1 MAATQAEL
9 KNELIDRVSANLVA
23 RVHGAS
29 GLAVAEFAHQYLA
42 HVAPEDLL
50 DDDAEN
56 LAGLV
61 LSHFN
66 FGRERAPGEAL
77 LRVYNPVYDEHG
89 WTSTHTVLEVV
100 VDDMS
105 FLVDSVTIALNRQGL
120 TVHRLMHPMVRV
132 ARDDAHVVTGVA
144 GASATGPAESF
155 MHFEIDR
162 QTDAGRLAKIAE
174 DVRAVLSDVRLAV
187 RDWRAMRARLEEI
200 AASAE
205 LGHAPVSAE
214 ELEENREFLRWVA
227 NDHFTFLG
235 YRAYE
240 VVREQADMQL
250 CSVVGSGL
258 GILSPAPADR
268 ECRAFSTLPKE
279 QRALALGPSIAIV
292 TKTNALATV
301 HRPSRLDYIGV
312 KRFDPKGEVIG
323 EHRFLGLHSS
333 AAYSALPKDIPLL
346 RTKVRAI
353 LERAGLPANSHG
365 GKALQH
371 ILDGYPRDELIQAS
385 DDELLESAVAIMHLE
400 ERRRLR
406 LFMRKDPFGRFVSC
420 LVYVPR
426 ERYTTELRIKMQ
438 EILSEAL
445 NGTSAEFL
453 TRFSESVLARV
464 RFTIYTEGAPVPAY
478 SVPELEARLRDALL
492 SWGEKLQKA
501 LLAQCGEEKGNEL
514 LVRYDNAFSAAYKED
529 YNARSAVGDILRLE
543 EVRVGEPF
551 QMHLYRPVED
561 PEGPLRLKIYGPR
574 AMVPLSDLMPVLEN
588 MGLKAV
594 SARPYEFEMSEGDAL
609 WLLEFDLVEAPGVQ
623 VDAIEVRETFQE
635 ALSRVWSGDA
645 ESDGFNRLV
654 LGAGLAWRDVV
665 VLRAYCK
672 YLLQTRMPFSQA
684 YVEQALFDHPRIAQL
699 LTAMFHARF
708 DPKAIEEAAR
718 ETTELK
724 VAIEEALEAVT
735 SLDQDRILRKFLA
748 MIEATIR
755 TNFYQPAEDGAVK
768 AYVSFK
774 FDPRLIPDLPLP
786 RPMFEI
792 FVYSPRVEAVHLR
805 GGPVARGGL
814 RWSDRK
820 EDFRTEVLG
829 LVKAQMVKNAVI
841 VPVGSKGGFVCKRL
855 PESREAV
862 QEEVLYCYKSL
873 IRGMLDL
880 TDNLVDGA
888 VVAPPNVVRHDRD
901 DPYLVVAADKGTA
914 TFSDVANG
922 VAHEYGFWLGD
933 AFASG
938 GSVGYDHKKMAITA
952 RGAWE
957 SVKRHF
963 RELGKDIQTEEFT
976 VAGVGD
982 MSGDVFG
989 NGMLLS
995 RKIQLVAAFDHRH
1008 IFIDPTPDAVSS
1020 FVERE
1025 RLFALPRS
1033 SWGDYDVKLLSAGG
1047 GVWPRS
1053 AKAIAL
1059 SDEARAALGVDAT
1072 SLAPTELIK
1081 AILKAP
1087 VELLWNGGI
1096 GTYVKATTETHADV
1110 GDRASE
1116 SVRVD
1121 APELRAKVIGEGGN
1135 LGLTQ
1140 RGRIEAAA
1148 GGVLVLTDAIDNS
1161 GGVNCSDHEVNIK
1174 ILLAQVVRA
1183 GDMTE
1188 KQRNQLL
1195 VEMTDD
1201 VAQLVLRENYLQPQA
1216 ISMARARA
1224 SELLPDHVALIR
1236 SLEKSGKLDRAIE
1249 FLPDDEEMRARE
1261 AAGRGLTGPE
1271 IAVLLAYA
1279 KISLFEQLVASDVPE
1294 DPLLHKDLIAY
1305 FPPQLRDTF
1314 AAAMETHPLR
1324 REIITTYITNSMLD
1338 RMGPSFPNRLRADSG
1353 EGYPSLARAY
1363 AAAREIFDV
1372 RTIWRDIQALD
1383 NAVPAGLQ
1391 IEMLTDTQRLVERAT
1406 LWLLRNRRPPL
1417 SIEGIA
1423 HQFRDKIAALS
1434 GRLSGV
1440 LPPSERSASDTTSA
1454 RLVAAGTPKALA
1466 ERVSSLDLL
1475 YCTLDIVEV
1484 ADQAKMPLDT
1494 VGAVY
1499 FGMYSGLELGW
1510 LRSAAV
1516 SLAATGQW
1524 QARAKAALVNGV
1536 YDQAR
1541 QLATSALQ
1549 GRDPGDPPDQLLQ
1562 GWLGANADAIARVRA
1577 MFDELRA
1584 VERPDLAMLSVALRE
1599 VGALVRA
1606 G

>member
-1 MAATQAEL
+1 MTSTNAAQ
-9 KNELIDRVSANLVA
+9 KNELVDGVAADLAGRV
-23 RVHGAS
+23 RGAP
-29 GLAVAEFAHQYLA
+29 GETAAEFARQYFA
-42 HVAPEDLL
+42 HVALEDLL
-50 DDDAEN
+50 IDDAEN
-56 LAGLV
+56 LAGLA
-61 LSHFN
+61 LAHLN
-66 FGRERAPGEAL
+66 FGRERAAGAPL
-77 LRVYNPVYDEHG
+77 VRVYNPVYDEHG
-89 WTSTHTVLEVV
+89 WASTHTVLEVV
-100 VDDMS
+100 VDDMP
-105 FLVDSVTIALNRQGL
+105 FLVDSVTIALNRLGL
-120 TVHRLMHPMVRV
+120 TVHRLIHPVVRLE
-132 ARDDAHVVTGVA
+132 RD
-144 GASATGPAESF
+144 ASHLISRILAPTAEGRADSF
-155 MHFEIDR
+155 MHFEVDR
-162 QTDAGRLAKIAE
+162 QTDARRHGEIAE
-174 DVRAVLSDVRLAV
+174 QVRAVLLDVRLAV
-187 RDWRAMRARLEEI
+187 RDWRAMRERLLAI
-200 AASAE
+200 AASEE
-205 LGHAPVSAE
+205 LGFAPVAAD
-214 ELEENREFLRWVA
+214 ELEETRAFLYWVA
-227 NDHFTFLG
+227 DDHFTFLG
-235 YRAYE
+235 YRGYE
-240 VVREQADMQL
+240 VVRERDDMML
-250 CSVVGSGL
+250 CGVDGSGL
-258 GILSPAPADR
+258 GILSADPAER
-268 ECRAFSTLPKE
+268 ECRSFSSLPAE
-279 QRALALGPSIAIV
+279 QRALALGPSILIV

-312 KRFDPKGEVIG
+312 KQFDAQGQVVG

-333 AAYSALPKDIPLL
+333 AAYSALPRDIPLL
-346 RTKVRAI
+346 RRKVASVLQRA
-353 LERAGLPANSHG
+353 ALPSNSHG

-371 ILDGYPRDELIQAS
+371 ILDTYPRDELIQAS
-385 DDELLESAVAIMHLE
+385 DDELLETSVAIMHLE

-406 LFMRKDPFGRFVSC
+406 LFMRKDPFGRFVTC

-426 ERYTTELRIKMQ
+426 ERYTTELRVRMQ
-438 EILSEAL
+438 EILTEAL

-464 RFTIYTEGAPVPAY
+464 RYTIYTEGVPVPAY

-492 SWGEKLQKA
+492 SWEEKLQGA
-501 LLAQCGEEKGNEL
+501 LLAQCGEEKGNAL
-514 LVRYDNAFSAAYKED
+514 FVRYERAFTAAYKDD
-529 YNARSAVGDILRLE
+529 YSARSAVGDVLRLE
-543 EVRVGEPF
+543 DVRDGQPF

-561 PEGPLRLKIYGPR
+561 PEGPLRLKVYGPR
-574 AMVPLSDLMPVLEN
+574 TMVPLSDLMPVLEN
-588 MGLKAV
+588 MGLSVV
-594 SARPYEFEMSEGDAL
+594 SARPYEFVTREREPL
-609 WLLEFDLVEAPGVQ
+609 WLLEFDLSEAAGVQ
-623 VDAIEVRETFQE
+623 VEAVEVRAIFQE
-635 ALSRVWSGDA
+635 ALASVWTGAA
-645 ESDGFNRLV
+645 ENDGFNRLV

-684 YVEQALFDHPRIAQL
+684 YVEQALFDHGAIAKL
-699 LTAMFHARF
+699 LIAMFHARF
-708 DPKAIEEAAR
+708 DPQALEAAAR
-718 ETTELK
+718 EVTALK
-724 VAIEEALEAVT
+724 VSIDEALEAVT

-748 MIEATIR
+748 MIEATTR
-755 TNFYQPAEDGAVK
+755 TNFYQAGADGAPK
-768 AYVSFK
+768 PYVSFK
-774 FDPRLIPDLPLP
+774 FDPLRIPDLPLP

-855 PESREAV
+855 PESREAI
-862 QEEVLYCYKSL
+862 QEEVLYCYRSF

-888 VVAPPNVVRHDRD
+888 VVAPPQLVRHDRD

-922 VAHEYGFWLGD
+922 IAQEYGFWLGD

-963 RELGKDIQTEEFT
+963 RELGKNIQAEEFT
-976 VAGVGD
+976 AVGVGD

-995 RKIQLVAAFDHRH
+995 RKIRLVAAFDHRH
-1008 IFIDPTPDAVSS
+1008 IFVDPQPDAERS
-1020 FVERE
+1020 FAERE

-1033 SWGDYDVKLLSAGG
+1033 SWADYDTSLISPGG

-1053 AKAIAL
+1053 AKSIAL
-1059 SDEARAALGVDAT
+1059 SEQARASLGVDAA
-1072 SLAPTELIK
+1072 SLAPAELIR

-1116 SVRVD
+1116 AVRID
-1121 APELRAKVIGEGGN
+1121 APQLRVKVVGEGGN
-1135 LGLTQ
+1135 LGVTQ

-1148 GGVLVLTDAIDNS
+1148 RGVLVLTDAIDNS

-1236 SLEKSGKLDRAIE
+1236 ALEKSGKLDRAIE
-1249 FLPDDEEMRARE
+1249 FLPDDEELRARE

-1279 KISLFEQLVASDVPE
+1279 KIALFEQLIASDVPE

-1305 FPPQLRDTF
+1305 FPPQLRERF
-1314 AAAMETHPLR
+1314 AAPMETHPLR

-1338 RMGPSFPNRLRADSG
+1338 RMGPSFAIRLRLESG
-1353 EGYPSLARAY
+1353 ANTPSLARAY

-1372 RTIWRDIQALD
+1372 RAIWREIQALD
-1383 NAVPAGLQ
+1383 NVVPARLQ
-1391 IEMLTDTQRLVERAT
+1391 TEMLTGTQRLVDRAT

-1417 SIEGIA
+1417 SIEAIA
-1423 HQFRDKIAALS
+1423 RQFGDKVAALARQVPS
-1434 GRLSGV
+1434 L
-1440 LPPSERSASDTTSA
+1440 LPPSECSACDATTA
-1454 RLVAAGTPKALA
+1454 RLVADGTPQSLA
-1466 ERVSSLDLL
+1466 ERVACLDLL
-1475 YCTLDIVEV
+1475 YCALDIVEV
-1484 ADQAKMPLDT
+1484 ADQAAMPLDT

-1499 FGMYSGLELGW
+1499 FGVYSGLDLAW
-1510 LRSAAV
+1510 LRGAAV
-1516 SLAATGQW
+1516 RLGAAGQW
-1524 QARAKAALVNGV
+1524 QARAKAALVDGV
-1536 YDQAR
+1536 YDEAR
-1541 QLATSALQ
+1541 KLTTSVLR
-1549 GRDPGDPPDQLLQ
+1549 GRDAGEPADRLLDA
-1562 GWLGANADAIARVRA
+1562 WRERNADALARVRA
-1577 MFDELRA
+1577 TFDELRA
-1584 VERPDLAMLSVALRE
+1584 AERPDLAMLSVALGE
-1599 VGALVRA
+1599 VGALARA
-1606 G
+1606 D